1 MVVGEPPSPPAP
13 RVTLTWAPCAVPP
26 SAHLGWGTRPEG
38 LWPAVLHLT
47 TEPRHPAWSRGH
59 CLARGL
65 RDSKPPPW
73 VSLGLQA
80 WGQRTGL
87 PHIYRRPGKA
97 GVWSALPTRRTHVT
111 DWGWPAER
119 SPRAPGRSPD
129 LVHSSQAHVTFRSG
143 RALGSPG
150 GSRAGGPGHTVPGSP
165 RRAQATSWRPLSR
178 LAALRS
184 PASGPGLDGLAPLGW
199 CWAWPGG
206 FGQKRRG
213 SGAPGRLH
221 LLPRPGRRV
230 RERLRVDLALAQ
242 ALVLCR
248 RAGLCEG
255 TARGQSTGI
264 VLLEAGA
271 LP

>member
-65 RDSKPPPW
+65 GDSKPPLW

-97 GVWSALPTRRTHVT
+97 GGVVSSAHKEDTRDRLGLAGREVAKGSWQVPRPCPQQPGSRDLQEWTGLGEPWGEQSWGARSHCPWKSPQGPGCQLEAPLAAGCPAEPCLRARAGRPGFLGLVLGLAGWLQAETQRERSPWETAPPAATWAPGPGEAPGGSGAGPGPGPLPTR
-111 DWGWPAER
+111 
-119 SPRAPGRSPD
+119 
-129 LVHSSQAHVTFRSG
+129 
-143 RALGSPG
+143 
-150 GSRAGGPGHTVPGSP
+150 GP
-165 RRAQATSWRPLSR
+165 L
-178 LAALRS
+178 
-184 PASGPGLDGLAPLGW
+184 
-199 CWAWPGG
+199 
-206 FGQKRRG
+206 
-213 SGAPGRLH
+213 
-221 LLPRPGRRV
+221 
-230 RERLRVDLALAQ
+230 
-242 ALVLCR
+242 
-248 RAGLCEG
+248 
-255 TARGQSTGI
+255 
-264 VLLEAGA
+264 
-271 LP
+271 